1 MNYSESLQWL
11 DELNTFGMKLGLE
24 RIRRLV
30 EILGHPERRYKTIH
44 VTGTNGKGSVSAML
58 AAVLHEAG
66 IKTALYTSPHLVS
79 YTERMR
85 IDGKDI
91 SEADFARA
99 MTKTRAATEQM
110 IGEGE
115 ESPTQFEVLTAAAF
129 LYFAEQHVEYAVIE
143 VGLGGL
149 LDSTNV
155 ITPVLSV
162 ITNVTLEHA
171 DKCGGTLEG
180 VAHHKAGIIKD
191 GVPVVTAAKEMPLG
205 VIKETAQEK
214 RANLYVMGEDFSAT
228 WGNLD
233 AAHDSYEVRFSSE
246 ILRDEAHGFD
256 YTMDIGGTYQ
266 LANSAVAV
274 MSALVVRE
282 SDKRVSMEAIRHA
295 LAGVKWPGR
304 FENMSREIDG
314 KMQIIRVDGSHNP
327 AGVEELR
334 KSLDKFMPD
343 DEQRGR
349 VFLMG
354 ILADKDIDSMV
365 KILLRPCDEIV
376 VTVPDSP
383 RASTP
388 EAVIEKAHRHV
399 SPKLIAHAE
408 KDNARALRLAL
419 SIAGGERPL
428 IICGSLYLI
437 GHIREMILKNERS
450 IAP

>member
-1 MNYSESLQWL
+1 
-11 DELNTFGMKLGLE
+11 
-24 RIRRLV
+24 
-30 EILGHPERRYKTIH
+30 
-44 VTGTNGKGSVSAML
+44 
-58 AAVLHEAG
+58 
-66 IKTALYTSPHLVS
+66 
-79 YTERMR
+79 
-85 IDGKDI
+85 
-91 SEADFARA
+91 
-99 MTKTRAATEQM
+99 
-110 IGEGE
+110 
-115 ESPTQFEVLTAAAF
+115 
-129 LYFAEQHVEYAVIE
+129 
-143 VGLGGL
+143 
-149 LDSTNV
+149 
-155 ITPVLSV
+155 
-162 ITNVTLEHA
+162 
-171 DKCGGTLEG
+171 
-180 VAHHKAGIIKD
+180 
-191 GVPVVTAAKEMPLG
+191 
-205 VIKETAQEK
+205 
-214 RANLYVMGEDFSAT
+214 MGEDFSAT

-399 SPKLIAHAE
+399 SPKLLAHAE
-408 KDNARALRLAL
+408 RDNARALRLAL
-419 SIAGGERPL
+419 SIVGGERPL